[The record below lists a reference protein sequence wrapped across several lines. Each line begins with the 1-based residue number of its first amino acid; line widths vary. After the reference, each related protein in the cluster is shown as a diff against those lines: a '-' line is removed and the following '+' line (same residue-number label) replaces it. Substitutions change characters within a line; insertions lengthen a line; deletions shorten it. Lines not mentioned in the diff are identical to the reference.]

1 MIGLKSE
8 PKRVKRR
15 GESGQTLILF
25 VLALGVL
32 LGSVAMSV
40 DVGLILHE
48 RRSLQNAAD
57 AAALA
62 GAIELPQSTVLAE
75 SRAQEWAANNGIDLA
90 EGDEILITTD
100 DADDPTFVTVKVTR
114 ETSFIFGRAL
124 GLTTVD
130 VHASAVARVG
140 SPASLAG
147 IMPFAVLEGAIDYTV
162 SPTTIKYDANNP
174 TTGNFAPL
182 AIDGPGSSTY
192 EESIVSGSTISACGL
207 SQPTCAD
214 PTETT
219 QTGNL
224 VGGTRD
230 GIKYRLNNTSQ
241 ACDEFD
247 EVLIPDGNGSYRVNG
262 ACNPWTEGSNS
273 LRLVLIP
280 VVESFCNGSCTVT
293 ILYFTGFFLD
303 DLKNNECTGNSCEV
317 SGTFVKTVFDPTNDA
332 VLGIFDPNSG
342 VKFVRLVE

>member
-8 PKRVKRR
+8 PKRLKRR
-15 GESGQTLILF
+15 GESGQTLIFF

-32 LGSVAMSV
+32 LGMVAMSV

-62 GAIELPQSTVLAE
+62 GAIELPESQTLAG
-75 SRAQEWAANNGIDLA
+75 SKAQEWAANNGIDLGA
-90 EGDEILITTD
+90 GDEITITV
-100 DADDPTFVTVKVTR
+100 DPVTNAVEVEVTR

-192 EESIVSGSTISACGL
+192 EDSIVSGSTTSACGL

-214 PTETT
+214 PTQQT

-241 ACDEFD
+241 SCDEFD

-262 ACNPWTEGSNS
+262 ACNPWTEGSDS

-280 VVESFCNGSCTVT
+280 VVESFCNGACTVT

-303 DLKNNECTGNSCEV
+303 DLKNNECTGNSCEI

>member
-1 MIGLKSE
+1 VIGLKSE
-8 PKRVKRR
+8 SKRIRRR
-15 GESGQTLILF
+15 GESGQALIMF
-25 VLALGVL
+25 VLGLAVFLGMVALTI
-32 LGSVAMSV
+32 

-48 RRSLQNAAD
+48 RRQLQNTAD

-62 GAIELPQSTVLAE
+62 GVIELPQSTVLAQ
-75 SRAQEWAANNGIDLA
+75 SKAQEWAANNGIDLA
-90 EGDEILITTD
+90 EGDEIQITI
-100 DADDPTFVTVKVTR
+100 ADDDTSVTVEVTR
-114 ETSFIFGRAL
+114 ETSFVFGRVL

-130 VHASAVARVG
+130 VSASAVAQVG
-140 SPASLAG
+140 APASLAG
-147 IMPFAVLEGAIDYTV
+147 IMPFAVLEDAIDYSV
-162 SPTTIKYDANNP
+162 SPTTIKYDANDP

-182 AIDGPGSSTY
+182 KIDGPGSSTY
-192 EESIVSGSTISACGL
+192 EDTIINGSTNSACGL

-214 PTETT
+214 PTEVT

-230 GIKYRLNNTSQ
+230 GIEYRFNNTSQ
-241 ACDEFD
+241 ECDEFN
-247 EVLIPDGNGSYRVNG
+247 EVLIPDGNGSYRVDG

-303 DLKNNECTGNSCEV
+303 DLANNQCTGNSCEIE
-317 SGTFVKTVFDPTNDA
+317 GTFVKTVFDPTNDA
-332 VLGIFDPNSG
+332 VLGIFDPDSG

>member
-1 MIGLKSE
+1 MIGLKIE
-8 PKRVKRR
+8 PKRSANQTER
-15 GESGQTLILF
+15 GQALILF
-25 VLALGVL
+25 VLSLAVL
-32 LGSVAMSV
+32 LGFVAMSV

-48 RRSLQNAAD
+48 RRQLQNAAD

-62 GAIELPQSTVLAE
+62 GAVELPESQTLAGSE
-75 SRAQEWAANNGIDLA
+75 AQTWAENNGIDLGA
-90 EGDEILITTD
+90 GDRISITV
-100 DADDPTFVTVKVTR
+100 DPVANAIEVEVNR
-114 ETSFIFGRAL
+114 EASFIFGRVL

-130 VHASAVARVG
+130 VHASAAAQIG
-140 SPASLAG
+140 APASLSG
-147 IMPFAVLEGAIDYTV
+147 IMPFAVLENAIDYSV
-162 SPTTIKYDANNP
+162 SPSTIKYDANNP

-182 AIDGPGSSTY
+182 RVDGSGSSIF
-192 EESIVSGSTISACGL
+192 EETVINGSTNALCGL
-207 SQPTCAD
+207 SQPTCTD
-214 PTETT
+214 PTVVT

-230 GIKYRLNNTSQ
+230 GIKYRIKNTSTS
-241 ACDEFD
+241 CDEFD

-280 VVESFCNGSCTVT
+280 VIESFCNGSCTVT

-303 DLKNNECTGNSCEV
+303 DFAQSQCKGNSCEL
-317 SGTFVKTVFDPTNDA
+317 SGAFVKTVVDPTNDA
-332 VLGIFDPNSG
+332 VLGIFDPDSG

>member
-1 MIGLKSE
+1 MGIERG
-8 PKRVKRR
+8 RR
-15 GESGQTLILF
+15 LASDGATEHGQALVLF

-32 LGSVAMSV
+32 LGFVAMSI

-62 GAIELPQSTVLAE
+62 GAIELPESQTLAG
-75 SRAQEWAANNGIDLA
+75 SKAQEWAESNGIDLGA
-90 EGDEILITTD
+90 GDEITITV
-100 DADDPTFVTVKVTR
+100 DPVTNAVEVEVRR
-114 ETSFIFGRAL
+114 EASFIFGRAL

-130 VHASAVARVG
+130 VHASAVAQIG
-140 SPASLAG
+140 APASLSG
-147 IMPFAVLEGAIDYTV
+147 IMPFAVLEDAIDYTV

-182 AIDGPGSSTY
+182 AIDGPGSSIY
-192 EESIVSGSTISACGL
+192 EDSIVSGTMISACGL
-207 SQPTCAD
+207 SQPACAD
-214 PTETT
+214 PTEQT

-224 VGGTRD
+224 VGGTRN
-230 GIKYRLNNTSQ
+230 GIKYRINNTSTS
-241 ACDEFD
+241 CDEFD
-247 EVLIPDGNGSYRVNG
+247 EVLIPDGSGSYRVNG

-303 DLKNNECTGNSCEV
+303 DFSLSQCKGNSCEIT
-317 SGTFVKTVFDPTNDA
+317 GTFVKTVFDPYNDA
-332 VLGIFDPNSG
+332 VLGIFDPDSG
-342 VKFVRLVE
+342 IKFVRLVE